1 MPKFVMFAL
10 RFFKP
15 EVTET
20 QKLNEEIDEEIG
32 ERTYRKEND
41 RQQEDFRNYRL
52 MRYPINKLKQ
62 IAVYDELSSKFYQ
75 GKEKEKTGA

>member
-41 RQQEDFRNYRL
+41 R
-52 MRYPINKLKQ
+52 
-62 IAVYDELSSKFYQ
+62 
-75 GKEKEKTGA
+75 